1 MGLPVKQLG
10 LILPA
15 EAFKFLSSLPQ
26 LQDWS
31 CFDLTKELNGVHN
44 LTTEVI
50 WVEMNTMV
58 NEAFLNKFPN
68 CRFILTATTGTSH
81 IDEELLSS
89 RKIELVSLKNEI
101 NFLEEITSTSEFA
114 LALTLSVWRKISL
127 ANNAISLK
135 LSRNDL
141 SSLQI
146 RGRRVGIVGMGR
158 IGRRLTTYLK
168 ALECEILFYD
178 PNLENESFIEE
189 SAHRVESLETLCKQ
203 VNILVICASYDGR
216 LLDTYPIIRRRH
228 ISLMPIGSV
237 IVNVA
242 RGSLLDELAAFDLL
256 ERGHLFGLGLDVL
269 SDEDICASNVNVR
282 QKANELISKGLNII
296 VTPHIGGMS
305 TDAYL
310 DCYRFIVEKF
320 LLRFRSLH

>member
-1 MGLPVKQLG
+1 M
-10 LILPA
+10 LPA
-15 EAFKFLSSLPQ
+15 EAFEFLSNLPQ

-31 CFDLTKELNGVHN
+31 CVDLTKNPHGAHN
-44 LTTEVI
+44 LTTEVV

-58 NEAFLNKFPN
+58 DEAFLNRFPN

-81 IDEELLSS
+81 IDEELLAS
-89 RKIELVSLKNEI
+89 RRIELVSLKNEFD
-101 NFLEEITSTSEFA
+101 FLEEITSTSEFA
-114 LALTLSVWRKISL
+114 LALTLSVWRKIVL
-127 ANNAISLK
+127 ANSAIPLK

-158 IGRRLTTYLK
+158 IGRRLSTYLK
-168 ALECEILFYD
+168 ALECELFFYD
-178 PNLENESFIEE
+178 PNVKGEILVAEGI
-189 SAHRVESLETLCKQ
+189 HQVESLETLCKQ
-203 VNILVICASYDGR
+203 VNILVLCASYDE
-216 LLDTYPIIRRRH
+216 LLQDTYPIIKRSH
-228 ISLMPIGSV
+228 ISLLPKGSV

-256 ERGHLFGLGLDVL
+256 EKGHLFGLGLDVL
-269 SDEDICASNVNVR
+269 SDEDLCASKVNVR

-305 TDAYL
+305 SDAYL
-310 DCYRFIVEKF
+310 DCYRFITEKF
-320 LLRFRSLH
+320 LLNFNSLN